1 MKVSDWIAEFLAD
14 QGCTHVFGVS
24 GGMCLHLVHA
34 VDDCPRLTGV
44 WPHHEQAA
52 AMAAEDPI
60 WKSIY
65 PHTPQQFNDLRYY
78 PYDFYAT
85 RWDELIDR
93 WERTVLRA
101 G

>member
-1 MKVSDWIAEFLAD
+1 MVLAIPAFLM
-14 QGCTHVFGVS
+14 GVALIVWS
-24 GGMCLHLVHA
+24 YRSARQRGGWC
-34 VDDCPRLTGV
+34 GV
-44 WPHHEQAA
+44 AAA